1 MHTHTTH
8 NQHGCIAPLSLLP
21 LFVPSIVFNDC
32 ATRGCFCC
40 APAKFAT
47 VSCAHNYVAAQK
59 CCLPTGAHTKHT
71 DKLAG
76 SSSSVCSCCCSCCS
90 CSVCVWHTLMTH
102 TSCCT
107 RVATLAD
114 AATTTSRGC
123 CRRCYCCW
131 LHIFLVIKIT
141 LKQQA
146 EAGEGAM
153 NERQTLP
160 LRRGNKLVDWRMH
173 VYECVGVRI
182 ALCVYVCVYVCVCLL

>member
-1 MHTHTTH
+1 MAAVH
-8 NQHGCIAPLSLLP
+8 LSLLP

-71 DKLAG
+71 LTNWLAAAHQC
-76 SSSSVCSCCCSCCS
+76 CSCCCCCCS

-123 CRRCYCCW
+123 CHCCYCCW

-182 ALCVYVCVYVCVCLL
+182 ALCVYVCVNVCVCLL

>member
-1 MHTHTTH
+1 MLPANRRTHKT
-8 NQHGCIAPLSLLP
+8 
-21 LFVPSIVFNDC
+21 
-32 ATRGCFCC
+32 
-40 APAKFAT
+40 
-47 VSCAHNYVAAQK
+47 
-59 CCLPTGAHTKHT
+59 HT

-90 CSVCVWHTLMTH
+90 CFVCVWHTLMTH

-114 AATTTSRGC
+114 AATTTIRGC
-123 CRRCYCCW
+123 CCYCCW

-173 VYECVGVRI
+173 VYECMGVRI
-182 ALCVYVCVYVCVCLL
+182 ALCVCVSVYVCVCLL